1 MSDHPTRLAVCLAH
15 ACACGPGVCECR
27 TGDEICTCPQPPAVA
42 GDLSLARQ
50 LAYAEA
56 CDG

>member
-1 MSDHPTRLAVCLAH
+1 MSDHPARLAVCIAH

-27 TGDEICTCPQPPAVA
+27 TGDEICTCPPSIA
-42 GDLSLARQ
+42 DLSPAQQ